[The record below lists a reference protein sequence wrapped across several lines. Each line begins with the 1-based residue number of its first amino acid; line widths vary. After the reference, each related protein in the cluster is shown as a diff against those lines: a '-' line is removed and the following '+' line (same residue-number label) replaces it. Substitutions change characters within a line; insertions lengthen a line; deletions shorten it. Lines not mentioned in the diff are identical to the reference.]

1 MKNRMKT
8 PHFSAQVNGIY
19 RMPRQDIVA
28 EGAALQRVAADL
40 RRARGKK
47 AALNAVAGA
56 FAVPDGFGGN
66 WDALNDALQ
75 DLSWLP
81 APEKGIVLR
90 LSGTAGFSG
99 AAPRDFALLLE
110 ILAAAAAHWR
120 GKKRVFLVFCDAAG
134 LPEFPRP

>member
-1 MKNRMKT
+1 MKT
-8 PHFSAQVNGIY
+8 PHFSAQANGIY
-19 RMPRQDIVA
+19 RMPRRDIVA
-28 EGAALQRVAADL
+28 EGTALRCVAADL

-47 AALNAVAGA
+47 AALGAIANA

-81 APEKGIVLR
+81 VREQGIVLR

-99 AAPRDFALLLE
+99 AAPEDFALLLE
-110 ILAAAAAHWR
+110 ILATAAAYWR
-120 GKKRVFLVFCDAAG
+120 GKERVFVVFCDAAG
-134 LPEFPRP
+134 LPQFPQP